1 MTSTLPAR
9 TRTQGFG
16 MRLGMVCSMNWSMP
30 QKSRETA
37 AQATPSRMMRKAFQT
52 VSSGAVS
59 AKRVGAMP
67 KVSEQP

>member
-1 MTSTLPAR
+1 
-9 TRTQGFG
+9 
-16 MRLGMVCSMNWSMP
+16 MRLGTVCSMKWSVP